1 MTPVMLEPA
10 ASWSQV
16 KHSTTEPLRSLI
28 IVKKYLFSPQYDSL
42 RNSATTM
49 KERYE
54 SRIKEMEEEKDS
66 LEEQKEE
73 MDQLVPKLRE
83 EIKKLQSQGGSGD
96 QNVTNN
102 SQSLLNEV

>member
-1 MTPVMLEPA
+1 
-10 ASWSQV
+10 
-16 KHSTTEPLRSLI
+16 
-28 IVKKYLFSPQYDSL
+28 
-42 RNSATTM
+42 M

-73 MDQLVPKLRE
+73 IYQLVPKLRE

-96 QNVTNN
+96 QNVTND

>member
-1 MTPVMLEPA
+1 
-10 ASWSQV
+10 
-16 KHSTTEPLRSLI
+16 
-28 IVKKYLFSPQYDSL
+28 
-42 RNSATTM
+42 M

-54 SRIKEMEEEKDS
+54 SRIKEMEEEKES

-96 QNVTNN
+96 QNTNN
-102 SQSLLNEV
+102 DSQGLLNEV

>member
-1 MTPVMLEPA
+1 
-10 ASWSQV
+10 
-16 KHSTTEPLRSLI
+16 
-28 IVKKYLFSPQYDSL
+28 
-42 RNSATTM
+42 M

-54 SRIKEMEEEKDS
+54 SRIKEMEEEKET

-96 QNVTNN
+96 QNVTND
-102 SQSLLNEV
+102 SQSLLNEVWIYINPFPARIAQLVAHVKLWLARYLFHAGSILASITSKNYD